1 MPVPRLSNEGDDPL
15 SIFMKPPPYETD
27 EERTDRLRREAEE
40 KRVSD
45 QIDEYIKAER
55 AAMKKKRSDIKL
67 LLLGQSESGKST
79 TLKNFQLTFAPKAWR
94 EERTSWRAVIQFNLV
109 RSVNTILDVL
119 SKEMLSAL
127 GGGSTAHLNIAQ
139 SSSRPPSGSWSMDAL
154 DANLDGNFS
163 SDDEQEVYQPIPAST
178 FPPLK
183 FTSSHSLLKL
193 RLAPLRSVEC
203 DLKTFLGAGSTEVTA
218 STSDISQMV
227 ATPFDIDYR
236 GSAPPSASLTRR
248 RTNEFAVRSHAAWK
262 RSLGMHTGSSKTRPS
277 SPKAGLDLD
286 GATEVIAGCKDD
298 IKMLWHDPLI
308 QELLKRRGVKLGDS
322 AAYYFHHVDRIANRK
337 YEPSDDDVLRA
348 RLRTLGVQEHKLVFE
363 HSADEGRSRLPTT
376 DLDLLPSADAGST
389 WCIYDV
395 GGSRTSVSFVHLGF
409 VCVSPYTLQ
418 RAAWLPFFD
427 DAHAILF
434 LAPINCFDEQL
445 AEDPRVNRLQDS
457 MILWKSIVSS
467 KLLTG
472 CSIVLFLNK
481 YDLLVKKL
489 QSGVQARDFV
499 TNYGDREND
508 AAVFAKYMRGKFKTL
523 LKDLSPKP
531 RPFYGFLTS
540 VIDQQNT
547 GLTLSYL
554 RDGILREH
562 LKKAEIV

>member
-1 MPVPRLSNEGDDPL
+1 
-15 SIFMKPPPYETD
+15 
-27 EERTDRLRREAEE
+27 
-40 KRVSD
+40 
-45 QIDEYIKAER
+45 
-55 AAMKKKRSDIKL
+55 MKKKRSDIKL

-163 SDDEQEVYQPIPAST
+163 SDDEQE
-178 FPPLK
+178 

-363 HSADEGRSRLPTT
+363 HSAD
-376 DLDLLPSADAGST
+376 AGST

-395 GGSRTSVSFVHLGF
+395 GGSRTS
-409 VCVSPYTLQ
+409 